1 MSSDHQARR
10 RGQPAVSARSDAS
23 PVAKADLP
31 GQTIWTWFETAAL
44 PEALVLPFRIAVNL
58 AGAVSAAFFARA
70 TLQFYWRTH
79 SLIGGAFLVEQT
91 WFVIA
96 YLVRRPAR
104 GFSRSPASWLF
115 ATGGT
120 FAGLMLRPVGVHWHW
135 GVGGGLGLCRG
146 DGARHRLQ
154 RRPGADGGTAAHR
167 IVGLPGIPA
176 SGPLAA
182 GPWPVVATW
191 PDRDQPRDR
200 AGG

>member
-1 MSSDHQARR
+1 
-10 RGQPAVSARSDAS
+10 
-23 PVAKADLP
+23 
-31 GQTIWTWFETAAL
+31 
-44 PEALVLPFRIAVNL
+44 VLPFRIAVNL

-120 FAGLMLRPVGVHWHW
+120 FAGLLLRPVGVHWHW
-135 GVGGGLGLCRG
+135 GVGAGLGLQLAGIAVCVLSLLVLGRSFG
-146 DGARHRLQ
+146 LVA
-154 RRPGADGGTAAHR
+154 ADR
-167 IVGLPGIPA
+167 V
-176 SGPLAA
+176 
-182 GPWPVVATW
+182 W
-191 PDRDQPRDR
+191 
-200 AGG
+200 